1 VEKDKAIKIGLLLII
16 MFGIL
21 YWGFN
26 FLKGKNIFTEE
37 NTYFATYERI
47 DGLQKNSS
55 IYLRGHKV
63 GQVTDIQFSSN
74 LYESITLTFAIDKS
88 VQIPANTIARI
99 FSSDI
104 MGTKSIDLIIP
115 HISQSNKIE
124 ILPNNSTLIPDI
136 EGSITDQVRLEMA
149 PLKKQ
154 VEKLMESTGTA
165 IDQLK
170 FVLNEK
176 TGESLRTSFEK
187 IQNAVD
193 AMQHSSVTID
203 TILTNA
209 NQNIQSLLG
218 NIESITNN
226 INTKNKEIDN
236 IISNFSNLSDTLAKA
251 NIAETI
257 YKTET
262 VMTELGEIL
271 DKVNKGEGTLG
282 ALVQNQNLYSNL
294 EEASKKLDGLIL
306 DIQKNPKRYVSFP
319 IMNINKKEK
328 TEQ

>member
-1 VEKDKAIKIGLLLII
+1 MEKDKAIKIGLLLVI
-16 MFGIL
+16 MFGVL

-26 FLKGKNIFTEE
+26 FLKGKNIFTKEY
-37 NTYFATYERI
+37 TYYAQYERI
-47 DGLQKNSS
+47 DGIQKNAA

-63 GQVTDIQFSSN
+63 GQVTDIQFTSTN
-74 LYESITLTFAIDKS
+74 YESITLTFAIDKS
-88 VQIPANTIARI
+88 VLIPQNTIARI

-115 HISQSNKIE
+115 HISPTQKPE
-124 ILPNNSTLIPDI
+124 ILADKSMLIPDI
-136 EGSITDQVRLEMA
+136 EGSLTDQVRLEMA

-187 IQNAVD
+187 IQNAVE

-209 NQNIQSLLG
+209 NLNIQGLLS
-218 NIESITNN
+218 NIESITQN
-226 INTKNKEIDN
+226 ISKKNSEIDN
-236 IISNFSNLSDTLAKA
+236 IINNFSSLSDTLAKA

-257 YKTET
+257 YKTDA
-262 VMTELGEIL
+262 VMTELGGIL

-282 ALVQNQNLYSNL
+282 ELVQNKNLYKNL
-294 EEASKKLDGLIL
+294 EDASKKLDNLIL

>member
-1 VEKDKAIKIGLLLII
+1 MEKDKAIKIGLLLVI

-26 FLKGKNIFTEE
+26 FLKGKNVFTKEY
-37 NTYFATYERI
+37 TYFATYERI
-47 DGLQKNSS
+47 DGLQKNST

-63 GQVTDIQFSSN
+63 GQVTNIYFTSKN
-74 LYESITLTFAIDKS
+74 YESITLEFAIDKT
-88 VQIPANTIARI
+88 VEIPTNTIARI

-115 HISQSNKIE
+115 HIVNSQKVE
-124 ILPNNSTLIPDI
+124 ILPDKSILIPDV
-136 EGSITDQVRLEMA
+136 EGSLTDQVRLEMA

-154 VEKLMESTGTA
+154 IEKLMESTGTA

-176 TGESLRTSFEK
+176 TGESLRTSFLK

-209 NQNIQSLLG
+209 NHNIQKLLG

-226 INTKNKEIDN
+226 INTKNQEIDN
-236 IISNFSNLSDTLAKA
+236 IITNFSNISDTLAKA
-251 NIAETI
+251 NIAQTI
-257 YKTET
+257 YKTES

-282 ALVQNQNLYSNL
+282 ALVQNQNLYNNL
-294 EEASKKLDGLIL
+294 EATSKQLDNLIL

-319 IMNINKKEK
+319 IMNFNKNQK

>member
-1 VEKDKAIKIGLLLII
+1 VEKDKAIKIGLLLVI

-26 FLKGKNIFTEE
+26 FLKGKNIFTKEY
-37 NTYFATYERI
+37 TYYAVYERI
-47 DGLQKNSS
+47 DGLQKNST

-63 GQVTDIQFSSN
+63 GQVTDIQFTSKN
-74 LYESITLTFAIDKS
+74 YESITLTFAIDKS

-115 HISQSNKIE
+115 HFVQSQNVE
-124 ILPNNSTLIPDI
+124 ILKDKSMLIPDI
-136 EGSITDQVRLEMA
+136 EGSLTDQVRLEMA

-154 VEKLMESTGTA
+154 IEKLMESTGTA
-165 IDQLK
+165 IEQLK

-209 NQNIQSLLG
+209 NQNIQKLLT
-218 NIESITNN
+218 NIESITKN
-226 INTKNKEIDN
+226 ISTKNKEIDN
-236 IISNFSNLSDTLAKA
+236 IINNFSSISDTLAKA
-251 NIAETI
+251 NIAQTI
-257 YKTET
+257 YKTES
-262 VMTELGEIL
+262 VMTELSVML

-282 ALVQNQNLYSNL
+282 AIMQNQNLYNNL
-294 EEASKKLDGLIL
+294 ESTSKQLDNLIR